1 MFDNFSQKITKIF
14 DQISGK
20 KFINQDD
27 LDATLRQIR
36 IALLEA
42 DVALEVAKDFIS
54 NVKNVFIRADCQ

>member
-54 NVKNVFIRADCQ
+54 NVKNIVFISS